1 MGRKFEFGPPHF
13 SFPPS
18 HLLNLLA
25 LPLPSSP
32 GQSLTARLVE
42 SQYSFRVCVCVCVCM
57 CVYVGERGGERERD
71 CVHACRRRDERERRP
86 ALVRRCSPIE
96 SSSNPA
102 RLRLRLR
109 PERCVTIGWIS
120 HQSMMSSLGHVSSIL
135 AAPFL
140 SPLSLSLST
149 SPPIT
154 HLVPC

>member
-42 SQYSFRVCVCVCVCM
+42 SQYSFRVCVRLHVCVC
-57 CVYVGERGGERERD
+57 GREREGERD
-71 CVHACRRRDERERRP
+71 CVYACRRRDERERRP
-86 ALVRRCSPIE
+86 APVRRCSPIA

-109 PERCVTIGWIS
+109 PERRATIGWIS
-120 HQSMMSSLGHVSSIL
+120 HQSMRFSLGHVSSTL
-135 AAPFL
+135 AAPSL

-149 SPPIT
+149 SPPLPISFPVNT
-154 HLVPC
+154 

>member
-13 SFPPS
+13 SLPPS

-25 LPLPSSP
+25 RPLPSSP

-42 SQYSFRVCVCVCVCM
+42 SQYSFRACVCVCVCM
-57 CVYVGERGGERERD
+57 CVYVGERGRERD

-86 ALVRRCSPIE
+86 ARVRRYSPVE

-102 RLRLRLR
+102 PLRLRLR
-109 PERCVTIGWIS
+109 PKRCATIGWIS
-120 HQSMMSSLGHVSSIL
+120 HQSMTISLGLVSSIV
-135 AAPFL
+135 AAPF